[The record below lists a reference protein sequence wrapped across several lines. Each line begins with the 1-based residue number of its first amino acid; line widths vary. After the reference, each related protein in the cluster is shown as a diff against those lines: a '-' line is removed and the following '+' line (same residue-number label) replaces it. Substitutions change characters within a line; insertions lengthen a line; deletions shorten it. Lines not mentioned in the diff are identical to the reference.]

1 MTVPRWEVLILAM
14 MASGIFLVTAAR
26 GQEAGTAPAA
36 PAGGAAAAEQESDE
50 AEEATGP
57 ERNELPM
64 AADTPLPSVPE
75 LLSGERR
82 DWVIL
87 TDGRLLIVEPVFPQ
101 PSTLEKIQQERDAIQ
116 EDRRRRFSAEGRA
129 RLTELNSLNIFLP
142 GEGEA
147 ASEEFQI
154 PVTQVQEIL
163 HHEDLM
169 LRQAAA
175 LIDAGK
181 TREAFELVIVV
192 ARHNP
197 QWPGLVALRNRL
209 AVADAVRFVA
219 EGQLEQGLALVE
231 TLYDQD
237 PVPTETR
244 ALMDQLADGLIGKAL
259 EAGDGRHTRFALR
272 RIREVQ
278 GDHPAVARWTN
289 QITAH
294 AAKLRD
300 EAVQAESAEE
310 FALAAEKVTQAADF
324 WPTLSGLKAIH
335 ARISE
340 RYQILRV
347 GVTEL
352 APEVPG
358 ALPSAAEQRAASL
371 LHADLFELSQFT
383 SLPSYRSL
391 YMEHWEPT
399 DLGRRARFQ
408 LRSQLPNWTTRPAM
422 SASEII
428 GLLSARIRP
437 GDPAYDARFADLV
450 GALRLLGPE
459 EFEVEFLRIPRQ
471 TEAIL
476 AFGRAGAT
484 RRTEAARQAFSLF
497 VETTRSENKVTYRR
511 SAEGK
516 APAARVLA
524 EVVEVAYPTYE
535 SAIQALDRG
544 DVRMLTDVPA
554 WDVPRLLEDERYEVK
569 RLAVPETHLVQ
580 FHPKSKPLQSSELR
594 RALMRGSNAADLLRL
609 VMGEGSED
617 SGRLVT
623 APYPSTHAGYDAVV
637 RPRSMD
643 LTLSMALVLAAR
655 KELGGEIPPLRFV
668 VPTAAPGRDAALA
681 LAENW
686 KRVGLEI
693 ETIDQNEVTDETEW
707 DLAYRRLTMVDPVR
721 SLGPLITL
729 DSTMEMESLAIL
741 PDWLRQRLIDLERAS
756 DAASTQAILLDL
768 HRQLAA
774 DARCLPLFE
783 VDSVVVSRG
792 PIPGMPERPVT
803 IYQDFERWRLPQDY
817 PDAAP

>member
-1 MTVPRWEVLILAM
+1 MLASWALLM
-14 MASGIFLVTAAR
+14 SAGSA
-26 GQEAGTAPAA
+26 QETGDAPGTP
-36 PAGGAAAAEQESDE
+36 PAGANETEQAEAD
-50 AEEATGP
+50 APNDPA
-57 ERNELPM
+57 RNELPF
-64 AADTPLPSVPE
+64 AAETPLPSIPE

-87 TDGRLLIVEPVFPQ
+87 KDGRLLIVEPVFPQ
-101 PSTLEKIQQERDAIQ
+101 PNTLGKIQQERDEIQ
-116 EDRRRRFSAEGRA
+116 ADNRRRFSAEGRA

-154 PVTQVQEIL
+154 PVSQVQEIL

-169 LRQAAA
+169 LRQAGM
-175 LIDAGK
+175 LIDEGK

-197 QWPGLVALRNRL
+197 EWPGLQALQNRL
-209 AVADAVRFVA
+209 ALADTVRFVA
-219 EGQLEQGLALVE
+219 EEEWEQGLALME
-231 TLYDQD
+231 TLLDQN

-244 ALMDQLADGLIGKAL
+244 ALLDQIADGLIGRAL
-259 EAGDGRHTRFALR
+259 ESGDGRRTRFALR

-294 AAKLRD
+294 ASKLRD
-300 EAVQAESAEE
+300 EAVQAETAEQ
-310 FALAAEKVTQAADF
+310 FALAAEKVQQAAEF

-340 RYQILRV
+340 RYQVLRV

-352 APEVPG
+352 APATPG
-358 ALPSAAEQRAASL
+358 ALASVAEQRATDL
-371 LHADLFELSQFT
+371 VYADLFDLSRFT

-408 LRSQLPNWTTRPAM
+408 LRSQLPGWTTRPAV
-422 SASEII
+422 SASEIVQ
-428 GLLSARIRP
+428 LLSARIQP
-437 GDPAYDARFADLV
+437 GNPAYDARFADLV
-450 GALRLLGPE
+450 AAVRLLGPQ
-459 EFEVEFLRIPRQ
+459 EFEVEFSRIPRQ

-476 AFGRAGAT
+476 AFGPDRES
-484 RRTEAARQAFSLF
+484 RRLGTVSPAFSLF
-497 VETTRSENKVTYRR
+497 TETSRSENSVTYRR
-511 SAEGK
+511 SADAA
-516 APAARVLA
+516 APASRILA
-524 EVVEVAYPTYE
+524 EVEEVAYPTYE

-554 WDVPRLLEDERYEVK
+554 WDIPRLSEDERYVVK
-569 RLAVPETHLVQ
+569 RLAIPETHLVQ
-580 FHPKSKPLQSSELR
+580 FHPKSEPLQSSELR
-594 RALMRGSNAADLLRL
+594 RALMRGANAADLLRL
-609 VMGEGSED
+609 VVGEGSEGF
-617 SGRLVT
+617 GRLVT

-643 LTLSMALVLAAR
+643 LALSMALVLAAR
-655 KELGGEIPPLRFV
+655 KELGGTIPPLRFV
-668 VPTAAPGRDAALA
+668 VPTASPGREAALA

-686 KRVGLEI
+686 KRVGLAI
-693 ETIDQNEVTDETEW
+693 ETLDQDQVTDRTEW
-707 DLAYRRLTMVDPVR
+707 DLAYRRLTMVDPAR

-729 DSTMEMESLAIL
+729 DPTMEMESLAIL

-783 VDSVVVSRG
+783 VDPVVVSRG
-792 PIPGMPERPVT
+792 PIPGMPEQPVA

-817 PDAAP
+817 PDADP